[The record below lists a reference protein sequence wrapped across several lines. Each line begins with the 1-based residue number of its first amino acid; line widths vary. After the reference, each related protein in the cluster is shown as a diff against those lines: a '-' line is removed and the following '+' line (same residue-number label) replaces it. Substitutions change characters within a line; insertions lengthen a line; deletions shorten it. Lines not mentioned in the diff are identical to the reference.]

1 MTKNPFEIRAD
12 VLAMAKDYLDK
23 QTAINAELL
32 KQQMSLGQQLTQQM
46 IDNFKTAY
54 SMDELNKVA
63 TNMLAF
69 VNTKQ

>member
-1 MTKNPFEIRAD
+1 MTKSPFEIRAD